1 MKHKCPLMLTGY
13 RSVQS
18 FTVYILYHGIY
29 VLRNSFLSAFTWYK
43 YFLMKSDNHEGRFNT
58 VCETN
63 PLKNDKY
70 QKLERGSYQI

>member
-1 MKHKCPLMLTGY
+1 MKQKYPLMLTGY

-18 FTVYILYHGIY
+18 FTVYILYHSIY
-29 VLRNSFLSAFTWYK
+29 VLRNSFLSALTWNK
-43 YFLMKSDNHEGRFNT
+43 FLLMKSDNCESGFST

-70 QKLERGSYQI
+70 QKLERGPYQI